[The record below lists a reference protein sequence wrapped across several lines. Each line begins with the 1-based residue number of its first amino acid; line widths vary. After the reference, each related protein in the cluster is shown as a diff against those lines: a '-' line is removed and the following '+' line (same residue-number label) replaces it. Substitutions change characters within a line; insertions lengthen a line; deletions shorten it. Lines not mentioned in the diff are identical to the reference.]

1 VDTSSLESE
10 VEITIRKF
18 TYMLAMSLCLLT
30 FFFLRL
36 EPEPPTI
43 FCCSRK
49 TLNVDMNTVG
59 GGAAPPQ
66 P

>member
-10 VEITIRKF
+10 VEITVQKF
-18 TYMLAMSLCLLT
+18 TYMLAMSLCLFT

-36 EPEPPTI
+36 EPQPPII

-49 TLNVDMNTVG
+49 TLDVDVNAVG